1 MINYKQAG
9 FNTLSEMFDNMLKK
23 QSEGD
28 HVGFVKMSSMLT
40 SQQKV
45 AFIEHSKG
53 HEVFAGAMKDLV
65 TESCGDYRVGKD
77 YADFIKMSLS
87 RGGYIVTENPRGYEC
102 CGDNWSYPE
111 VHFTDGR
118 LIEGYV
124 MLFQKEVHLKAVDAK
139 ERIYNK
145 SITYL
150 DENDLIESIN
160 HFKHDIEETFTE
172 ENVDYGSLD
181 YMLQDEEFMKSIGAE
196 EQLVRKSSS
205 EETLD
210 KEATSFT
217 DLPESTVALSRLL
230 GVDTDDVTSNDGEN
244 FTVKNDTKTY
254 KVSEKPLD
262 LKEQGYSNDVTEF
275 GNKLFYIYWK

>member
-1 MINYKQAG
+1 
-9 FNTLSEMFDNMLKK
+9 
-23 QSEGD
+23 
-28 HVGFVKMSSMLT
+28 
-40 SQQKV
+40 
-45 AFIEHSKG
+45 
-53 HEVFAGAMKDLV
+53 
-65 TESCGDYRVGKD
+65 
-77 YADFIKMSLS
+77 
-87 RGGYIVTENPRGYEC
+87 
-102 CGDNWSYPE
+102 
-111 VHFTDGR
+111 
-118 LIEGYV
+118 
-124 MLFQKEVHLKAVDAK
+124 
-139 ERIYNK
+139 
-145 SITYL
+145 
-150 DENDLIESIN
+150 
-160 HFKHDIEETFTE
+160 
-172 ENVDYGSLD
+172 
-181 YMLQDEEFMKSIGAE
+181 MLQDEEFMKSIGAE